1 MTFNYLL
8 LNSTIFNNMNKRHQ
22 ALLMTI
28 TCIIYSLSMNAQK
41 AFQQDTSYYETFP
54 EKTTV
59 RLYLSKKYVH
69 LNFPS
74 GGSAE
79 DLEYKANPMLNL
91 GAGITIKN
99 ISINLFNGF
108 SFLNNNTDEKGKT
121 KGFNFQVH
129 LYPRKWAIDLLYVAP
144 KGYHLQQKG
153 MAGASADKYYYR
165 EDLKTTFFGVSAYQV
180 PNKKRFSY
188 RAALLQTEWQ
198 KKSAGSIIYG
208 GEIHHGTVQGDSA
221 IVPALLSHTYPQA
234 GIKKINIMSFG
245 PGAGYAYTLVIA
257 QHFFITGSMV
267 INLDVNFVREE
278 NGAKNDKN
286 VSLNPSEVFKAAAG
300 YNGRK
305 WNVSANWTGTGFS
318 VQGAATPDNYFFPA
332 GNVRVVVAHKFE
344 GHKHH
349 S

>member
-1 MTFNYLL
+1 
-8 LNSTIFNNMNKRHQ
+8 MNQRKQ
-22 ALLMTI
+22 VLLMILTF
-28 TCIIYSLSMNAQK
+28 IICSLSVNAQK
-41 AFQQDTSYYETFP
+41 DFPHDTAYYETFP
-54 EKTTV
+54 NKTTV

-79 DLEYKANPMLNL
+79 DLEYKANPKLNL

-108 SFLNNNTDEKGKT
+108 SFLNNKVDEKGKT

-144 KGYHLQQKG
+144 KGYHLEPKG
-153 MAGASADKYYYR
+153 MAGAPADKYYYR
-165 EDLKTTFFGVSAYQV
+165 EDLKTTFFGISAYQV

-188 RAALLQTEWQ
+188 RAALLQSEWQ
-198 KKSAGSIIYG
+198 KKSAGSFIYG

-221 IVPALLSHTYPQA
+221 LVPALLSHTYPQA
-234 GIKKINIMSFG
+234 GINKINILSFG
-245 PGAGYAYTLVIA
+245 PGGGYAYTLVMA

-278 NGAKNDKN
+278 DDLKTEKN
-286 VSLNPSEVFKAAAG
+286 VSLNPSEVFKVAAG

-305 WNVSANWTGTGFS
+305 WNISANWTGSASS
-318 VQGAATPDNYFFPA
+318 VQGSLTPDNYVFPS
-332 GNVRVVVAHKFE
+332 GNVRVVVARRFE
-344 GHKHH
+344 RHKHT
-349 S
+349 

>member
-1 MTFNYLL
+1 MMQRQQVLLVTVTF
-8 LNSTIFNNMNKRHQ
+8 
-22 ALLMTI
+22 
-28 TCIIYSLSMNAQK
+28 IICSLQMAAQK
-41 AFQQDTSYYETFP
+41 DFQHDTTYYETFP
-54 EKTTV
+54 HKTTV

-74 GGSAE
+74 GGTAD
-79 DLEYKANPMLNL
+79 DLEYKANPKLNL

-108 SFLNNNTDEKGKT
+108 SFLNKNTDEKGKT

-129 LYPRKWAIDLLYVAP
+129 LYPHKWAIDLLYVAP
-144 KGYHLQQKG
+144 KGYHLEPKG
-153 MAGASADKYYYR
+153 MAGVPADKYYYR
-165 EDLKTTFFGVSAYQV
+165 EDVKTTFFGISAYQV

-188 RAALLQTEWQ
+188 RAALLQSEWQ

-221 IVPALLSHTYPQA
+221 LVPALLSHTYPQA
-234 GIKKINIMSFG
+234 GINKIYILSFG
-245 PGAGYAYTLVIA
+245 PGAGYVYTLVIA

-267 INLDVNFVREE
+267 INLDANFVREE
-278 NGAKNDKN
+278 YDAKKEKN
-286 VSLNPSEVFKAAAG
+286 VSLNPSEVFKAALG

-305 WNVSANWTGTGFS
+305 WNISANWAGS
-318 VQGAATPDNYFFPA
+318 AT
-332 GNVRVVVAHKFE
+332 
-344 GHKHH
+344 

>member
-1 MTFNYLL
+1 MTKMIQIFFLL
-8 LNSTIFNNMNKRHQ
+8 VIF
-22 ALLMTI
+22 TG
-28 TCIIYSLSMNAQK
+28 CSLVCPAQK
-41 AFQQDTSYYETFP
+41 NFPHDTAYYETFP
-54 EKTTV
+54 DKLAV

-74 GGSAE
+74 GGNAE
-79 DLEYKANPMLNL
+79 DLEYKANPKLNL

-108 SFLNNNTDEKGKT
+108 SFLNKNSDEKGKT

-129 LYPRKWAIDLLYVAP
+129 LYPRKWAIDLLYVSP
-144 KGYHLQQKG
+144 KGYHLEPAG
-153 MAGASADKYYYR
+153 MAGVPADKYYFR
-165 EDLKTTFFGVSAYQV
+165 EDVKTTFFGISAYQV
-180 PNKKRFSY
+180 PNKERFSY

-221 IVPALLSHTYPQA
+221 IIPALYSSKFPQA
-234 GIKKINIMSFG
+234 GINKINVVSFG
-245 PGAGYAYTLVIA
+245 PGAGYAYTLVMA

-267 INLDVNFVREE
+267 INLDVNFIREE
-278 NGAKNDKN
+278 DETRKEKN
-286 VSLNPSEVFKAAAG
+286 VSLNPSNVYKAAAG

-305 WNVSANWTGTGFS
+305 WNISANWTGS
-318 VQGAATPDNYFFPA
+318 SLSMQGSLTPDNYKFSS
-332 GNVRVVVAHKFE
+332 GNIRLVVAHKFDR
-344 GHKHH
+344 HKKK